1 MVFLVFGGLA
11 MAVDMRGAWRIQS
24 MVVDG
29 LERFLPPGAEG
40 GELRISDLEMSG
52 IAGCNRFMTKYVR
65 EGENSIFIDEG
76 GVTRRLCSP
85 EIMEFEDTF
94 LMLFTGYFTY
104 SAPGGNANFIE
115 LMKEDGTAVIRLVR

>member
-1 MVFLVFGGLA
+1 
-11 MAVDMRGAWRIQS
+11 MAVDIRGAWRIQS

-29 LERFLPPGAEG
+29 LERFLPPGGEG

-65 EGENSIFIDEG
+65 EGENSIFVDVG
-76 GVTRRLCSP
+76 GVPRRLCSP

-104 SAPGGNANFIE
+104 STPGGGATNFIE
-115 LMKEDGTAVIRLVR
+115 LMKEDGTAFIRLVR